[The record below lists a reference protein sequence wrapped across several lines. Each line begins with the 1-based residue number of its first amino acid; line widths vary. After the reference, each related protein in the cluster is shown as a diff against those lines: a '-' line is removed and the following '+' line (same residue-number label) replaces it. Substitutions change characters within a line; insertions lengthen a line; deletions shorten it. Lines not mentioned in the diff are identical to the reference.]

1 MFQFQIEVA
10 CRAYHQEMLDDDGDE
25 QDPNS
30 EEGGVSPKIV
40 GHNIYILCHQVI
52 TAFLPYFFDECK
64 NLDVI
69 ARIW

>member
-52 TAFLPYFFDECK
+52 TAFLQTFSMYAK
-64 NLDVI
+64 T
-69 ARIW
+69 